1 MRADE
6 GTVARRYARAA
17 LQYCNEKGGHEPFE
31 SGLRALVAAFR
42 EQSVLET
49 LLVAPLLRKDK
60 KRDVVDE
67 VGRQLRLTPAVVRF
81 IKVLVDHGRVGYL
94 SAIVERF
101 VEFVDQ
107 QKGRVRAEV
116 RTPQILP
123 DREQREVASALSVKF
138 GKQVLCTFVQDESLF
153 GGVVARVGNT
163 IIDSSLLGRLERVRK
178 RVRAMTI

>member
-17 LQYCNEKGGHEPFE
+17 LQYCNEHGGHELFE
-31 SGLRALVAAFR
+31 AGLRALVMAFK

-49 LLVAPLLRKDK
+49 LLVAPLLRRDR

-67 VGRQLRLTPAVVRF
+67 VGKQLRLTPSVVRF
-81 IKVLVDHGRVGYL
+81 VKVLVDHARVGYL
-94 SAIVERF
+94 AAIQERF
-101 VEFVDQ
+101 VELLDQ

-116 RTPQILP
+116 RTATVLAEP
-123 DREQREVASALSVKF
+123 DRRSVASALSVHF
-138 GKQVLCTFVQDESLF
+138 GKLVICSFVQDESLF

-178 RVRAMTI
+178 RVRSMTV